1 MKIKYVLWGHGPI
14 IQACNNG
21 ACPGAHITEDG
32 HAIIQGYELTEAEKS
47 AVPLT
52 PGEGFVKM
60 PLKTLKRIAAQVMI
74 E

>member
-1 MKIKYVLWGHGPI
+1 MKIKYVLMGQGPI
-14 IQACNNG
+14 AQACNNG
-21 ACPGAHITEDG
+21 ACPMAHITDDG

-47 AVPLT
+47 AVPPT